1 MYRQSTEL
9 FAADI
14 YRNVVDVLEDYF
26 ADHEMTSMEASR
38 IATVTEQAFRA
49 AMEEHFDLPSAA
61 RIDIPNSKDENVA

>member
-1 MYRQSTEL
+1 MYRQATEL

-26 ADHEMTSMEASR
+26 PDHEMTGTEASR

-49 AMEEHFDLPSAA
+49 AMEEHFDLPSAT
-61 RIDIPNSKDENVA
+61 RIDVPNPKDENIT

>member
-26 ADHEMTSMEASR
+26 AVHEMSSEEASR
-38 IATVTEQAFRA
+38 IATATEQAFRA
-49 AMEEHFDLPSAA
+49 AMEEHFDLPPAT
-61 RIDIPNSKDENVA
+61 RIDVPDSKDENVT